1 MQKIFGSSK
10 TNIYFC
16 TRFWRKAAFR
26 LFGIGC
32 KAICFADF
40 FNKFFPKILE
50 IAIKVLLLQ
59 SVSQKSGVFGL
70 PVLVRVAFLNEKRS
84 LKDLHKTRCSTILI
98 KN

>member
-1 MQKIFGSSK
+1 LHVFLKKMQKIFGGSK

-50 IAIKVLLLQ
+50 IVSEVLPLQ
-59 SVSQKSGVFGL
+59 SVSQKSGVFLGCL
-70 PVLVRVAFLNEKRS
+70 FECGWPF
-84 LKDLHKTRCSTILI
+84 
-98 KN
+98 